1 MLTLT
6 KGNKNMKQ
14 VYVVFASYFYDS
26 RILKTFSSEEKA
38 RKYLKEVINM
48 DRDNTSYSIEV
59 VEFVE

>member
-1 MLTLT
+1 
-6 KGNKNMKQ
+6 MKQ